1 MNARG
6 ILVYAFML
14 LIWTFSAQAEQVDRD
29 ALEKRLAPVGK
40 VCIQGQ
46 DCLAESGKGSH
57 EQKPAGKDPAQVID
71 RSCRSCHASGLL
83 GAPKIGD
90 KASWEVLASQK
101 GGMDGLLRNA
111 IKGVKAMP
119 PKGACSDCTDDDLR
133 RAIQMMSGLE

>member
-83 GAPKIGD
+83 GA
-90 KASWEVLASQK
+90 
-101 GGMDGLLRNA
+101 
-111 IKGVKAMP
+111 
-119 PKGACSDCTDDDLR
+119 
-133 RAIQMMSGLE
+133 